1 MKKEHNKIYKN
12 NTNNNNINMN
22 NNKEIPLNN
31 LNNNN
36 PKNAYFNS
44 SNFSFKPTNI
54 QQVSSE
60 EINKFIQ
67 SIQSQ
72 QKQITRVQIPI
83 SQQQM
88 NNNINQNLNQ
98 I

>member
-1 MKKEHNKIYKN
+1 MKKEDNKIYKN
-12 NTNNNNINMN
+12 NTNNKNINMN

-67 SIQSQ
+67 NTQAQ
-72 QKQITRVQIPI
+72 
-83 SQQQM
+83 QQQM
-88 NNNINQNLNQ
+88 NPV
-98 I
+98 

>member
-1 MKKEHNKIYKN
+1 MKKEDNKIYKN
-12 NTNNNNINMN
+12 NTNNKNINMNNNINQNPVMN

-31 LNNNN
+31 LNNNK

-72 QKQITRVQIPI
+72 QKA
-83 SQQQM
+83 
-88 NNNINQNLNQ
+88 NNPSSNSY
-98 I
+98 